1 MALLEIRGLHVSY
14 GQIEAIHGVDMDA
27 EAGKITVIIG
37 SNGAGKSTLLGAIS
51 GM

>member
-27 EAGKITVIIG
+27 EAVFFR
-37 SNGAGKSTLLGAIS
+37 LPDR
-51 GM
+51 